1 MQQHHLQATSPLDEW
16 LYYLENSHFK
26 AIDLGL
32 ERIRSVA
39 TALDI
44 LKPASFV
51 ITVGG
56 TNGKGTTCRLLETV
70 LINAGYRV
78 GVYSSPHLLRYNE
91 RVRIQNQE
99 LADIEHSRSFVFI
112 ERYRTESLTYFE
124 FSTLSALHL
133 FKQAEL
139 DIVIL
144 EVGLGG
150 RLDATNI
157 VDSDIAVITGIDIDH
172 TDFLGNTREQIAFE
186 KSGIFRTDK
195 TAIIGEPDVPN
206 SMLEYAAQI
215 HCRISRRGVDWY
227 FDLQD
232 CSWCWQG
239 KNRNGMDVRLEN
251 LPFGHIPLP
260 NAATALAVI
269 QHLPFTISRQQI
281 RQSLQQAELTGR
293 FQTVK
298 PEQLKGMAQSIDK
311 TLEHFPQVIIDVGH
325 NPQAARYL
333 SEKLTALKT
342 KITGDVIAVCGI
354 LKDKDAKSILLPLL
368 PVIGRWYCVTLEG
381 YRGQRGEDLLAKLRQ
396 TAVENAVTVK
406 ADCVDSVLKGV
417 KYALRDADE
426 RDVILVFGSF
436 HTVGEFLQSL

>member
-99 LADIEHSRSFVFI
+99 LADIEHSRSFAFI
-112 ERYRTESLTYFE
+112 ERHRTESLTYFE

-157 VDSDIAVITGIDIDH
+157 VDSDIAVITGIDYRH
-172 TDFLGNTREQIAFE
+172 
-186 KSGIFRTDK
+186 IF
-195 TAIIGEPDVPN
+195 
-206 SMLEYAAQI
+206 
-215 HCRISRRGVDWY
+215 W
-227 FDLQD
+227 
-232 CSWCWQG
+232 
-239 KNRNGMDVRLEN
+239 
-251 LPFGHIPLP
+251 
-260 NAATALAVI
+260 
-269 QHLPFTISRQQI
+269 
-281 RQSLQQAELTGR
+281 
-293 FQTVK
+293 
-298 PEQLKGMAQSIDK
+298 
-311 TLEHFPQVIIDVGH
+311 
-325 NPQAARYL
+325 
-333 SEKLTALKT
+333 
-342 KITGDVIAVCGI
+342 
-354 LKDKDAKSILLPLL
+354 
-368 PVIGRWYCVTLEG
+368 
-381 YRGQRGEDLLAKLRQ
+381 
-396 TAVENAVTVK
+396 
-406 ADCVDSVLKGV
+406 
-417 KYALRDADE
+417 
-426 RDVILVFGSF
+426 
-436 HTVGEFLQSL
+436 